1 MKKLFFIIYLLAISC
16 SNNKDSDLVDIKSFL
31 NQGEK
36 INLNQKKNANDKDV
50 GKIYKLSN
58 IKYSN
63 YLNWNQ
69 EFQNSKNLIKP
80 SEILIGK
87 RSKSVSMESNSF

>member
-36 INLNQKKNANDKDV
+36 INLNQKK
-50 GKIYKLSN
+50 IQM
-58 IKYSN
+58 IKMLERFIS
-63 YLNWNQ
+63 
-69 EFQNSKNLIKP
+69 
-80 SEILIGK
+80 
-87 RSKSVSMESNSF
+87 